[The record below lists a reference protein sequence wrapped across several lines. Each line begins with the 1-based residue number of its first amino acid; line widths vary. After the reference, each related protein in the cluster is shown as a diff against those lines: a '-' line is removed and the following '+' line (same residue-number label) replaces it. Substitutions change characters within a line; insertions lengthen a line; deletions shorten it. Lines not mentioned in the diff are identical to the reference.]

1 MKSSFCSKTTNMH
14 LFCCFRAAIYQRFH
28 ELTNTSREVLR
39 SLRVPGIPRLPA
51 MHIWNRTPIWSILLD
66 LYGPANAPGPQMI
79 PVPQMI
85 PKLDRNWSQDRKWSP
100 DYTANDLRNGNGILT
115 SPQIREMSGLRNL
128 ESGFISSIFFLKLP
142 TANLNATG
150 SVGSTSKVYSMWTV

>member
-1 MKSSFCSKTTNMH
+1 
-14 LFCCFRAAIYQRFH
+14 
-28 ELTNTSREVLR
+28 
-39 SLRVPGIPRLPA
+39 
-51 MHIWNRTPIWSILLD
+51 
-66 LYGPANAPGPQMI
+66 MI

-85 PKLDRNWSQDRKWSP
+85 PKLDRNWSQDRKWPP

-115 SPQIREMSGLRNL
+115 SPQIREMSGLIWQIN
-128 ESGFISSIFFLKLP
+128 GKWIYFIHFFLKLP